1 MPNAPH
7 KHPQF
12 PLRVPEDTLD
22 KMKFIAAYQGRS
34 TNMEI
39 GQAMLSHICRFE
51 KKHGEIELTDDDYE
65 FIRKHSQWRKGN

>member
-1 MPNAPH
+1 
-7 KHPQF
+7 
-12 PLRVPEDTLD
+12 
-22 KMKFIAAYQGRS
+22 MKFIAAYQGRS

-39 GQAMLSHICRFE
+39 GQAMLSHIYRFE

>member
-12 PLRVPEDTLD
+12 PEDTLD

-39 GQAMLSHICRFE
+39 GQAMLSHIYRFE